1 MHPKKYT
8 PSWVLKTIPTRKE
21 QQHIEVGNKKWYTS
35 TCGYSKQYPPYE
47 DRINLPKNIRNGTP
61 LLWVLKRIPIFEKTN
76 TRLHMTNTNRSIVPD
91 EENPIGAIFT
101 QFPELNGRQIARA
114 MNINETLF
122 QNYINGRKRPSFE
135 RLQDIENYLH
145 TLGEALSRV
154 RF

>member
-1 MHPKKYT
+1 MGIKNNTHNKGATEYQGG
-8 PSWVLKTIPTRKE
+8 E
-21 QQHIEVGNKKWYTS
+21 QKMAHQ
-35 TCGYSKQYPPYE
+35 P
-47 DRINLPKNIRNGTP
+47 
-61 LLWVLKRIPIFEKTN
+61 LWVLKRIPIFEKTN
-76 TRLHMTNTNRSIVPD
+76 TRLHMTTSHRSIVPD

-135 RLQDIENYLH
+135 RLRDIENYLH

>member
-1 MHPKKYT
+1 M
-8 PSWVLKTIPTRKE
+8 
-21 QQHIEVGNKKWYTS
+21 
-35 TCGYSKQYPPYE
+35 
-47 DRINLPKNIRNGTP
+47 P
-61 LLWVLKRIPIFEKTN
+61 L
-76 TRLHMTNTNRSIVPD
+76 MTTTNRSIVPD

-135 RLQDIENYLH
+135 RLRDIENYLH
-145 TLGEALSRV
+145 TLGEALSKV